1 MSPTATPAAAPAA
14 SRSRHATSF
23 GEHLRAWRQRRRWS
37 QMALA
42 LEADVSAR
50 HLSFV
55 ETGRAE
61 PSREMVLRLAERLQV
76 PLRER
81 NTLLVAAG
89 YAPMY
94 RDRTL
99 DDPAM
104 SQARAAVE
112 LVLRAHEPC
121 PALALDRHY
130 QLVAANRAV
139 PLFLQG
145 LPAELLAP
153 PVNIVRLSL
162 HPQGLA
168 PRIVNFGQWVHH
180 LVERLR
186 QQLAA
191 TADPVLE
198 GLLAE
203 ALAVPVG
210 DAEARLAGEWSGV
223 VLPLQLRT
231 PAGVWTFFSTLTV
244 FGSPNDITLQELALE
259 AFFPADAATAEGLRA
274 ALAQAAPA
282 EAAGS
287 AGAG

>member
-1 MSPTATPAAAPAA
+1 MPPSAHPHGAGPQARGAP
-14 SRSRHATSF
+14 SF

-94 RDRTL
+94 RERAL
-99 DDPAM
+99 GDPAM
-104 SQARAAVE
+104 AQARAAVE
-112 LVLRAHEPC
+112 LVLQAHEPF

-139 PLFLQG
+139 PLFLHG
-145 LPAELLAP
+145 LPDELLAP

-180 LVERLR
+180 ITERLR
-186 QQLAA
+186 QQVAA
-191 TADPVLE
+191 TADPVLQA
-198 GLLAE
+198 LLAE
-203 ALAVPVG
+203 AQAVPVG
-210 DAEARLAGEWSGV
+210 EDSARLAGEWSGV

-231 PAGVWTFFSTLTV
+231 PTGTWSFFSTLTV

-259 AFFPADAATAEGLRA
+259 AFFPADTATSEGLRA
-274 ALAQAAPA
+274 ALAAA
-282 EAAGS
+282 
-287 AGAG
+287 